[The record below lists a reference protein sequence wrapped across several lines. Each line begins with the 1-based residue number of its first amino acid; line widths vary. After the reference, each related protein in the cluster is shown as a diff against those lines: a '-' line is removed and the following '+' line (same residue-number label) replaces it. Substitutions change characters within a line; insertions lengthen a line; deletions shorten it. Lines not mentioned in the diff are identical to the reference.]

1 MVYDVIVIGSGP
13 AGFSASIYTSRAHL
27 KTLQFEGEQ
36 PGGQLTTTTEVE
48 NYAGFKDG
56 IQGPQL
62 MNDMREQTKR
72 FGTEIKFEIVTKV
85 DMSAK
90 PFTVTTTSGDY
101 QAHAVIIS
109 TGARAR
115 YLGLE
120 NEQRLIGHGVSA
132 CATCDGFFFK
142 EKEVVV
148 VGGGD
153 SAMEE
158 ANHLTKFAS
167 KVTLL
172 NRTENFRA
180 SPIMLDRVQKNP
192 KITIMSNSVVDDVLG
207 EQKVEGVRI
216 KNTQTNETQ
225 DYPTD
230 GLFLAIGHTP
240 NTELF
245 KGVLDMDEVGYLI
258 TQPDSTKTNVEGIFA
273 AGDVQD
279 KKFRQAITAAG
290 TGCMAA
296 LEAQHYIEEMKH
308 ANHEEGEQ

>member
-1 MVYDVIVIGSGP
+1 MVYDVIIIGSGP

-72 FGTEIKFEIVTKV
+72 FGTETKFEMVTSV
-85 DMSAK
+85 DLQSR
-90 PFTVTTTSGDY
+90 PFKVTTGSGEY
-101 QAHAVIIS
+101 EANALIIS

-120 NEQRLIGHGVSA
+120 NEKRLIGHGVSA

-142 EKEVVV
+142 DREVVV

-158 ANHLTKFAS
+158 ANHLTKFAT

-172 NRTENFRA
+172 NRTEEFRA
-180 SPIMLDRVQKNP
+180 SPIMLDRAKNNP
-192 KITIMSNSVVDDVLG
+192 KITLMTSSSVSDV
-207 EQKVEGVRI
+207 
-216 KNTQTNETQ
+216 
-225 DYPTD
+225 
-230 GLFLAIGHTP
+230 
-240 NTELF
+240 
-245 KGVLDMDEVGYLI
+245 
-258 TQPDSTKTNVEGIFA
+258 
-273 AGDVQD
+273 
-279 KKFRQAITAAG
+279 
-290 TGCMAA
+290 
-296 LEAQHYIEEMKH
+296 
-308 ANHEEGEQ
+308 